1 MPHANRTC
9 CLKKEYDLFK
19 PENVIILYLST
30 MADINFDYH
39 PQFFTATIL
48 EWKHLLKEDEYKDI
62 IIKSLQFLT
71 NEKSVVVY
79 AFVIMP
85 NHIHLIWQ
93 VQDGFKRDKI
103 QLRFLRFTAQQMKFK
118 LLATDRTRLEQF
130 KVNAKDREYQFWER
144 NALSVDL
151 WSEAVFM
158 QKLEYIHNNPLQD
171 KWHLAEF
178 PEDYRYS
185 SAKFYETGYD
195 EFGIITSY

>member
-1 MPHANRTC
+1 
-9 CLKKEYDLFK
+9 
-19 PENVIILYLST
+19 

-48 EWKHLLKEDEYKDI
+48 EWKHLLKNDDFKDI

-93 VQDGFKRDKI
+93 IQDGFKRDKI

-118 LLATDRTRLEQF
+118 LLQTDKSNLEQYR
-130 KVNAKDREYQFWER
+130 VNAKDREYQFWER

-151 WSEAVFM
+151 WSPNVFM
-158 QKLEYIHNNPLQD
+158 QKLEYIHNNPLQE
-171 KWHLAEF
+171 KWRLVEF
-178 PEDYRYS
+178 AEDYRYS
-185 SAKFYETGYD
+185 SAKFYNTGYD
-195 EFGIITSY
+195 EFGILTSY

>member
-1 MPHANRTC
+1 
-9 CLKKEYDLFK
+9 
-19 PENVIILYLST
+19 

-93 VQDGFKRDKI
+93 VPDGFKRDKI